1 MGVLS
6 ELGFSTFL
14 PDEPCLFKDKD
25 PNPIFLVLW
34 VDDIIVSAPS
44 EDKTRRNILFK
55 GLQERFPHGI
65 TITDDSTKVF
75 HLLGCVV
82 ERPCPDLIRIHQ
94 KPQLIRKAGFEDG
107 RASLEDV
114 PVSPSIR
121 FSKEDCK
128 ERIRGDIDHRWYRSI
143 TMSMNHAQNWTRP
156 DLTYLVTRWLSSCRH
171 RGTSIYEL

>member
-1 MGVLS
+1 MLLPEGFGIDGNNEEYSSATGRRRRALTATAIPGCPQGSRVWRQKIVGVLS

-14 PDEPCLFKDKD
+14 PDEPCLFKDRD

-65 TITDDSTKVF
+65 TITDSTKVF

-82 ERPCPDLIRIHQ
+82 ERPCPY
-94 KPQLIRKAGFEDG
+94 PNSPET
-107 RASLEDV
+107 
-114 PVSPSIR
+114 VSGSTH
-121 FSKEDCK
+121 KES
-128 ERIRGDIDHRWYRSI
+128 R
-143 TMSMNHAQNWTRP
+143 
-156 DLTYLVTRWLSSCRH
+156 L
-171 RGTSIYEL
+171 